1 MSAPITTPA
10 AETAT
15 KSRRVYSP
23 QERAEFLALFEQSAM
38 SPADFCREM
47 TLNEATFSL
56 WRRQARE
63 SAGSTESVQFAEV
76 QVSTT
81 MVRTTSELPGGI
93 TLHLPGGAKLE
104 VSNTSEAT
112 WQGLGLLLK
121 TLNA

>member
-10 AETAT
+10 AEAAT

-23 QERAEFLALFEQSAM
+23 QERAEYLALFEQSAM

-81 MVRTTSELPGGI
+81 TVRTTSELHSV
-93 TLHLPGGAKLE
+93 TLHLPGGARLE
-104 VSNTSEAT
+104 VNNATDAT

>member
-1 MSAPITTPA
+1 MTPPITTPA
-10 AETAT
+10 AEAAT
-15 KSRRVYSP
+15 RSRRVYTA
-23 QERAEFLALFEQSAM
+23 QEKTEHLALFEQSGM

-47 TLNEATFSL
+47 SLNEATFSL

-81 MVRTTSELPGGI
+81 TVRTTSELTVA
-93 TLHLPGGAKLE
+93 TLHLAGGVRLE
-104 VSNTSEAT
+104 VSNLGEAT

-121 TLNA
+121 TLNT

>member
-1 MSAPITTPA
+1 MTPATTTPA
-10 AETAT
+10 AETAP
-15 KSRRVYSP
+15 KSRKVYTA
-23 QERAEFLALFEQSAM
+23 QEKAEYLALFEQGGM

-47 TLNEATFSL
+47 SLNEATFSL

-81 MVRTTSELPGGI
+81 MVRTTSESPVV
-93 TLHLPGGAKLE
+93 TLHLPGGAKPE
-104 VSNTSEAT
+104 VSNPSEAT